1 MAFLLLLHEKMRLRR
16 QVNKL
21 TLKQLQYGNRL
32 DRMTKNI
39 TRVQKMY
46 SSKQSQLQKM
56 AQMMQSQATVF
67 FQNAMGLGMQ
77 NQAFNPWN
85 YGAGGG
91 VTSFVINQMGGLLAN
106 TKGKMPDGVDS
117 DGKPKY
123 KDIAGGM
130 DSRIAQQMLQEY
142 MQGTLKPQYEKDAN
156 GNIDTSKIKGYGAAG
171 NYTADQYQV
180 FTSAMSQAQM
190 NQSQAQSMCQQMSQN
205 YQNNVSIW
213 LEAAQS
219 QLEAE
224 QDAALAP
231 LEMEQT
237 DMELEKDS
245 VEQQLAYAKERLKN
259 IEQACSEETQNAAP
273 KFGLG

>member
-21 TLKQLQYGNRL
+21 TLKQLRYGNRL
-32 DRMTKNI
+32 DRMNKNME
-39 TRVQKMY
+39 RVQKMY
-46 SSKQSQLQKM
+46 SNKHSQLQKM

-85 YGAGGG
+85 MNGGG
-91 VTSFVINQMGGLLAN
+91 MTSFVLNQMGAMLASGKIPSGKDTTYAAIDSARYQEMLQDYYLGGLGQMKDKDGNPVAGKFG
-106 TKGKMPDGVDS
+106 TKGQFSEDEVKAFKM
-117 DGKPKY
+117 
-123 KDIAGGM
+123 AM
-130 DSRIAQQMLQEY
+130 QAAQQ
-142 MQGTLKPQYEKDAN
+142 
-156 GNIDTSKIKGYGAAG
+156 
-171 NYTADQYQV
+171 
-180 FTSAMSQAQM
+180 
-190 NQSQAQSMCQQMSQN
+190 NQSQAQMMCQQMSQN
-205 YQNNVSIW
+205 YQNNISIW

-245 VEQQLAYAKERLKN
+245 VETQLAYAKERLKN

>member
-21 TLKQLQYGNRL
+21 TLKQLRYGNRL

-39 TRVQKMY
+39 ERVQKMY

-85 YGAGGG
+85 MNGGG
-91 VTSFVINQMGGLLAN
+91 MTSFVINQMGAMLN
-106 TKGKMPDGVDS
+106 
-117 DGKPKY
+117 
-123 KDIAGGM
+123 GGIKVNPTAENKEGTQVNI
-130 DSRIAQQMLQEY
+130 SPEEFQQMLQDYYTTGLKENVNEDGNALGTY
-142 MQGTLKPQYEKDAN
+142 GSNGYDKDKKTAFMMAMQAAN
-156 GNIDTSKIKGYGAAG
+156 N
-171 NYTADQYQV
+171 NQN
-180 FTSAMSQAQM
+180 QARM
-190 NQSQAQSMCQQMSQN
+190 MCQQMSQN
-205 YQNNVSIW
+205 YQNNISIW
-213 LEAAQS
+213 LEAAQA

-237 DMELEKDS
+237 DMELEKES
-245 VEQQLAYAKERLKN
+245 VETQLAYAKERLKN